1 MTGAYTGQVG
11 RARTVRNI
19 AIVLVIGAAVYALP
33 GGGRAANI
41 VESVLYIGFGVGIG
55 YMGLRLYRENRI
67 ALYGL
72 GDRYRGLLYGALALG
87 MFLIVAQ
94 KRMWQSGIG
103 ELAWFVL
110 AGLVVYAAVAIY
122 RYARSY

>member
-1 MTGAYTGQVG
+1 M
-11 RARTVRNI
+11 
-19 AIVLVIGAAVYALP
+19 
-33 GGGRAANI
+33 
-41 VESVLYIGFGVGIG
+41 
-55 YMGLRLYRENRI
+55 RLYRENRI

-72 GDRYRGLLYGALALG
+72 GDRYRGLLYGALALE

-110 AGLVVYAAVAIY
+110 AGLVVYALVAIY